1 MALKE
6 KIGIVVSN
14 KMDKTI
20 VVAVNNKY
28 KSKLY
33 SKIKIRVKKYFV
45 HDEFNECNIGD
56 LVTVVSSIPL
66 SRKKRWALKKI
77 INKNLFEN

>member
-33 SKIKIRVKKYFV
+33 SKIKIRVKKIF
-45 HDEFNECNIGD
+45 C
-56 LVTVVSSIPL
+56 S
-66 SRKKRWALKKI
+66 
-77 INKNLFEN
+77 